1 MKWSEYLEQFDA
13 ILNKTLTTAP
23 YNDPQYYEYTRLNQ
37 TRMKRWL
44 KTSVLDGALL
54 QLLRNIAEKQHWIL
68 ITEPWCGDAAHL
80 APFIYLMSAENPL
93 IDLEI
98 QLRDS
103 GSEIDSYLTGNG
115 KAIPKLI
122 VRNAAGQDVFVWGPR
137 PQAAQDFFLALK
149 SGTKTMEEQKAE
161 LQQWYNQDKGQHI
174 QEEFRAWLQKAAAV
188 LDSAPSHTPKPLDA
202 PIG

>member
-1 MKWSEYLEQFDA
+1 MKWPEYLEQFDA

-44 KTSVLDGALL
+44 KTAVLDKELRH
-54 QLLRNIAEKQHWIL
+54 QLRKISEKQTWVL

-80 APFIYLMSAENPL
+80 VPFLYLMSEENPL
-93 IDLEI
+93 IDFVI
-98 QLRDS
+98 QLRDA
-103 GSEIDSYLTGNG
+103 GSEIDTYLTNGG

-122 VRNAAGQDVFVWGPR
+122 VRNAKGKDVYIWGPR
-137 PQAAQDFFLALK
+137 PLAAQNFFLALK
-149 SGTKTMEEQKAE
+149 AGSQTPEEQKAE